1 MAKRLATDDLEEVC
15 MRWLRQFAPLALT
28 STPRGAS
35 HLALAGCDGRDSAS
49 SQAAAHRR
57 RGARVATPQGFK
69 GPLVLRPLT
78 RCTPQPRPE
87 YGAAATGA
95 DSYPLRN
102 GPGAQLARVGPVLPT
117 ALKSPRCAAAAAAA
131 FADAAPRQP
140 YGVDALAAPRVGSD
154 FSSPSATAPWKFR
167 SVESSQR
174 TPESPTRC
182 ALPPAP
188 RACGVLTALL
198 VRAHRPPLASD
209 DSEGPE
215 STSQYADVNQ
225 LLRALHFERLLRL
238 QSRSPQPPPP
248 VGAQQARNDALQ

>member
-1 MAKRLATDDLEEVC
+1 MPWALSPTPHG
-15 MRWLRQFAPLALT
+15 AP
-28 STPRGAS
+28 
-35 HLALAGCDGRDSAS
+35 HLVLAGCDGRDSAS

-57 RGARVATPQGFK
+57 RGARVATPRGFK

-78 RCTPQPRPE
+78 RRTPQPRPE
-87 YGAAATGA
+87 YGANTSGVAL
-95 DSYPLRN
+95 SPLCG
-102 GPGAQLARVGPVLPT
+102 GPGAQLARVGPVLPA
-117 ALKSPRCAAAAAAA
+117 ALNIAPAA
-131 FADAAPRQP
+131 FADAAPRHP
-140 YGVDALAAPRVGSD
+140 YVADALAAPRLGSD

-182 ALPPAP
+182 ALPPACA
-188 RACGVLTALL
+188 RAARSWRLGCT
-198 VRAHRPPLASD
+198 HRPPLASD

-238 QSRSPQPPPP
+238 NKANSPQPPPP
-248 VGAQQARNDALQ
+248 DGAQQACNDLQ